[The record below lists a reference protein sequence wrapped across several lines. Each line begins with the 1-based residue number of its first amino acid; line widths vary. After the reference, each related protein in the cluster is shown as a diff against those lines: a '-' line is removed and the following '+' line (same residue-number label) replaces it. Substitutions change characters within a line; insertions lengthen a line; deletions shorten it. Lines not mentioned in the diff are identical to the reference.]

1 MGLRSPNCL
10 TWPLFLKP
18 ARWFTYLRSRRI
30 QRERAVG
37 DLPSRRTNA
46 MLFSINKLLL
56 TGRQLAKG
64 RQLAQTSRQETFCD
78 ALELA
83 AHDAPRTPNSRPERV
98 NRILNPRRCL
108 GRSVSDLNARIGA
121 SKLSPPQSSPAHP
134 CLLIC
139 VCHDTHCQLA

>member
-1 MGLRSPNCL
+1 M
-10 TWPLFLKP
+10 
-18 ARWFTYLRSRRI
+18 
-30 QRERAVG
+30 G

-78 ALELA
+78 ALELGNAHKSVCGRGSTPDPARA
-83 AHDAPRTPNSRPERV
+83 AHDAPRTLNSRPERV

-139 VCHDTHCQLA
+139 VCHDTHCQLASPTL